1 MTMER
6 PPYALG
12 ARTPLALQQ
21 RKQTLELALHMSKSL
36 CTTRNASST
45 MREAG
50 VVQLLRQI
58 MADCNG
64 GTDADATLIAAAVCL
79 LDVSCAPFPGTH
91 TQPFLLNS
99 CPHTPCPSRGSSPPS
114 LPIPFP
120 LLPASTLP
128 LTTVMA
134 LTGTFER

>member
-1 MTMER
+1 MNGAAEKRERAIRDEVLPDPRLRPMTMER

-79 LDVSCAPFPGTH
+79 LDVSCAPFPSRTH
-91 TQPFLLNS
+91 N
-99 CPHTPCPSRGSSPPS
+99 PS
-114 LPIPFP
+114 F
-120 LLPASTLP
+120 
-128 LTTVMA
+128 
-134 LTGTFER
+134 